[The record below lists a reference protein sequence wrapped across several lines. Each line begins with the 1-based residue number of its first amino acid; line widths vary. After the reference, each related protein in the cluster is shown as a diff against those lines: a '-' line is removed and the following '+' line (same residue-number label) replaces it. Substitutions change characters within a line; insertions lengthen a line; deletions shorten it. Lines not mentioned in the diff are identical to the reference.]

1 MNKPFTKE
9 ELERNKNIYAVQED
23 VLTLGNKFVEIDISD
38 KDKKT
43 FNQGLDYLDE
53 ILEDLT
59 QENADHAKSN
69 CMVKTQ
75 VGMED

>member
-59 QENADHAKSN
+59 
-69 CMVKTQ
+69 
-75 VGMED
+75 